1 MDRVRCLDGIEQLA
15 DGGIHFGEAGRKVAV
30 ASATR
35 ERRTRQGR
43 NVDERKRH
51 VGVERL
57 EERSGCGSVRAM
69 GGHACVLSTCLYLG
83 FRADREEA
91 RIRQVLCFQQSAV
104 VRITPCSARLQP
116 RLFAGLKPCPTT
128 KPTCFT

>member
-15 DGGIHFGEAGRKVAV
+15 DGGIYFGEAGRKVAV

-35 ERRTRQGR
+35 ERRTRQGK

-57 EERSGCGSVRAM
+57 EERSGWDQFVQWAGTPACSLRA
-69 GGHACVLSTCLYLG
+69 S
-83 FRADREEA
+83 
-91 RIRQVLCFQQSAV
+91 I
-104 VRITPCSARLQP
+104 
-116 RLFAGLKPCPTT
+116 
-128 KPTCFT
+128 

>member
-57 EERSGCGSVRAM
+57 EERSGWHQFVQWAGTPACSLRA
-69 GGHACVLSTCLYLG
+69 S
-83 FRADREEA
+83 
-91 RIRQVLCFQQSAV
+91 I
-104 VRITPCSARLQP
+104 
-116 RLFAGLKPCPTT
+116 
-128 KPTCFT
+128 

>member
-1 MDRVRCLDGIEQLA
+1 MLEYRAAAGVLLDRCLEIAQPGMDRVRCLDGIEQLA

-57 EERSGCGSVRAM
+57 EERSR
-69 GGHACVLSTCLYLG
+69 L
-83 FRADREEA
+83 
-91 RIRQVLCFQQSAV
+91 RISSCNGR
-104 VRITPCSARLQP
+104 ARLRALYVP
-116 RLFAGLKPCPTT
+116 LSRLSSGS
-128 KPTCFT
+128 